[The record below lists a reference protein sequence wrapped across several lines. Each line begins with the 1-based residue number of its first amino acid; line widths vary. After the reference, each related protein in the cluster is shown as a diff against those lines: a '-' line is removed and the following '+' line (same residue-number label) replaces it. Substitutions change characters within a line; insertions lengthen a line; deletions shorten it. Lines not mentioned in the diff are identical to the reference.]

1 MNRKPKSKTGYTNSE
16 KAVLR
21 LERMRIGTTPKSGL
35 ALSGGGIR
43 SASFSLGLLQALV
56 VKGQF
61 KKFDYM
67 STVSG
72 GGYIGSALTWWLSQ
86 GLPLLPQ
93 EHASTST
100 TAGTTSN
107 NFPFGSSTTG
117 PNQESQNSILDFLRF
132 HSSYLFPNHRLDSFS
147 FMAVLLRNVLLS
159 LFIYLGLLVGAVF
172 LLSTLILYFD
182 LWWKVAIVPA
192 WLPGI
197 HHSVQFVFD
206 QVESIDNIVNKSV
219 ARRLFEI
226 SLYFGWVFL
235 IGCVL
240 YSLGTLYYQ
249 IRQLRSSPEDQYRW
263 SSIRYE
269 KRNSSQRWFGF
280 LFKWAAVFFF
290 LGLVP
295 TIDSRLMNNFWT
307 TPTAFSLS
315 LMLVF
320 FPFNTN
326 LFQMQKVIDKI
337 RRTVGAALFLYA
349 LLFVSYLI
357 SMFIMEPVVKIVQ
370 FSLQHGFSLDIFET
384 YILALYVVA
393 ITILVFV
400 ISFFVGSF
408 MNVNYL
414 GIHRVYRDRLME
426 LFLPDSDAVLT
437 RVWKP
442 ATKANQSVIEA
453 MCQFPNH
460 RPYHLVN
467 TNVVLVDSKFKKYR
481 ERGGANYLISPLFCG
496 SDATGWIRSHLY
508 MKKSDPGMTLA
519 TAMAISGAAANPNAG
534 AGGSAWTRDRLVSL
548 MMSVLNLRL
557 GYWAPHPNPDNKW
570 REIPNLIYPGISSAF
585 LWEGLH
591 EKSQVLDLTDG
602 GHFENLGLY
611 ELIRRR
617 LKLIVVSDSSADP
630 GFEFKALGVSIER
643 ATVDFR
649 VSVEFIPEFA
659 LENLIPGEGGADT
672 VRNHKPAKRGFA
684 VANITYSD
692 GATGVL
698 IYVKPTLVHGVG
710 PEIISYKGGSS
721 MFPHETTADQFFDE
735 IQFEAY
741 RELGFFQGV
750 SALEEVATHG
760 WL

>member
-1 MNRKPKSKTGYTNSE
+1 MTCKPKRKKGYTTSE
-16 KAVLR
+16 NAVLR
-21 LERMRIGTTPKSGL
+21 LERMRIRTTPESGL

-56 VKGQF
+56 AKDKL

-72 GGYIGSALTWWLSQ
+72 GGYIGCALTWWLSQ

-93 EHASTST
+93 KDTSTSS

-107 NFPFGSSTTG
+107 DFPFGTSTPG
-117 PNQESQNSILDFLRF
+117 PSQESQNIILDFLRF
-132 HSSYLFPNHRLDSFS
+132 HSSYLIPNHRLNPFS

-159 LFIYLGLLVGAVF
+159 LFIYLGLLVGVVF
-172 LLSTLILYFD
+172 SLSTLILYFD
-182 LWWKVAIVPA
+182 LWWIAPIVPD

-197 HHSVQFVFD
+197 HNSVQLAFA
-206 QVESIDNIVNKSV
+206 QVGSIDNIVNRSV

-226 SLYFGWVFL
+226 SLYFGWVFVV
-235 IGCVL
+235 GCVL

-263 SSIRYE
+263 SSSRYK

-280 LFKWAAVFFF
+280 FFKWTAISFF
-290 LGLVP
+290 LGLIP
-295 TIDSRLMNNFWT
+295 TIDSHLTNSFWT
-307 TPTAFSLS
+307 IPIAFSLS
-315 LMLVF
+315 LILVF

-326 LFQMQKVIDKI
+326 LFQMRKAIDKV
-337 RRTVGAALFLYA
+337 RRTLGAAFFFYA
-349 LLFVSYLI
+349 LLFASYLL
-357 SMFIMEPVVKIVQ
+357 SLLIMHPVVDIVE
-370 FSLQHGFSLDIFET
+370 FSLEHGFPLDEFAK
-384 YILALYVVA
+384 YALGLYVVV
-393 ITILVFV
+393 ITLLVFMV
-400 ISFFVGSF
+400 FLFVGSF

-414 GIHRVYRDRLME
+414 GIHRMYRDRLME

-437 RVWKP
+437 KVWKP
-442 ATKANQSVIEA
+442 ATQANQSVIEA
-453 MCQFPNH
+453 MCQCPNN
-460 RPYHLVN
+460 RPYHLIN
-467 TNVVLVDSKFKKYR
+467 TNVVLVDSKYKKYR
-481 ERGGANYLISPLFCG
+481 ERGGTNYIISPLFCG
-496 SDATGWIRSHLY
+496 SDATGWIRSNLY

-557 GYWAPHPNPDNKW
+557 GYWAPHPDPDNKW

-591 EKSQVLDLTDG
+591 EDSQVLDLTDG

-617 LKLIVVSDSSADP
+617 LKLIVLSDGSADP
-630 GFEFKALGVSIER
+630 DFEFKALGVSIER
-643 ATVDFR
+643 AIVDFR
-649 VSVEFIPEFA
+649 VSVEFIPEFD
-659 LENLIPGEGGADT
+659 LDNLIPGGFATNTG
-672 VRNHKPAKRGFA
+672 RNRKWANRGFA
-684 VANITYSD
+684 VANIAYSD
-692 GATGVL
+692 GGTGVL
-698 IYVKPTLVHGVG
+698 IYIKPTLVHGIG
-710 PEIISYKGGSS
+710 PEVISYKGGGSI
-721 MFPHETTADQFFDE
+721 FPHEATADQFFDE
-735 IQFEAY
+735 VQFEAY

-750 SALEEVATHG
+750 AAMEEVATHG